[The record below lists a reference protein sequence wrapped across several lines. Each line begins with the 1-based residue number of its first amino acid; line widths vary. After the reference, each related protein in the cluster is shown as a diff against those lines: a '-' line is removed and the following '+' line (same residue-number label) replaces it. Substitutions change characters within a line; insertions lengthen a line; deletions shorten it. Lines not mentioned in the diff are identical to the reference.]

1 MPRQSLTLL
10 MLCMLLLTGPAGMVA
25 ANDHSSDRECTIF
38 VDWDR
43 GDLISVPNENGD
55 ILYGEWELIHRY
67 RVEFEPAFSN
77 GSSPSEVNVTLFHQR
92 GAIIVGDSNSSDI
105 LIAGG
110 EIDIT
115 LAEEPEFGDEIEIS
129 VMTEGAICSREL
141 RITNW
146 NQPIADH
153 EITRNTTWSSGNI
166 DSANDSERSSYVEL
180 EFNGRGWQQRIG
192 STLISNEL
200 GTGFLS
206 VNSFEDDTSI
216 QLYLALDKVWL
227 NETYL
232 DQELLNQEFEMVG
245 NGSMFFTENNSQSIA
260 VQIDVT
266 DALYNR
272 TLANG
277 DLSEHLLLNGNGSMT
292 INSDD
297 ENESMF
303 GSGIVPVFFFEYE
316 DFNGERTLQDTKLIA
331 QMTLQ
336 IQIGDGDYAELELEE
351 FRMNDKWV
359 YGVQEERLL
368 KYVGGGEFGFVA
380 SESQPYIVVNGT
392 IDKIHYEDRNGL
404 IIADTIRV
412 DGEYNGDASGTFG
425 VIRFI
430 DDLTTEQNASGN
442 YFEVNKIHNEN
453 WFNISATPIGPI
465 GQEFQAEHNM
475 TFEYTVPQAD
485 WDSPTI
491 RYEYVEENGTNDEYP
506 EYSPIPSEPDP
517 PISSSANATPIT
529 RESGAA
535 PEILIEGDT
544 FWLLEN
550 VALTAQ
556 VTAQLVGSS
565 TVDGHQVEVMNWK
578 GMYSGNSWAN
588 GTVINEGILA
598 GLIDEVRRVITIND
612 TISSYLVET
621 QTLERIHFPLIITS
635 DENTEPTLIEL
646 RFREGVLYAEGGLAH
661 LEAVIEDV
669 DADVQQV
676 EVDLTTYGMGIVQL
690 SDRGLFGD
698 RVIHDDIWT
707 AEIEATGLVYGTE
720 NVEVDIRDYWAQVSE
735 MAVLNIENPAP
746 RMVSLQ
752 FSPSVVHRGDSVSI
766 SIQAIDGHG
775 VDSISVDLLGFGGE
789 VISLIQSDV
798 EISPP
803 IWEGEFA
810 VANGMI
816 PGDVFLPIRLTDLDG
831 ASRLS
836 HSIIMDGNLVDA
848 PQLTILN
855 EAPIADTISI
865 YRNGE
870 VRENIAVPEDG
881 SPIYQLIEVLID
893 DPDGI
898 SSVQA
903 KIGRLAPIGQS
914 EQWLLMVDDGTGGD
928 RIASDGIYTLSVDA
942 RSSLPEGKMTILIR
956 GTDIYLSTTAE
967 EDQQVVL
974 NLEKTDSE
982 TSSTFWTAKMTTA
995 LIWGGLILLTMLA
1008 ITGIVFTLKNSEL
1021 E

>member
-1 MPRQSLTLL
+1 
-10 MLCMLLLTGPAGMVA
+10 MLLLTGPAGMVA

-881 SPIYQLIEVLID
+881 SPISQLIEVLID

>member
-1 MPRQSLTLL
+1 VPRQSFALL
-10 MLCMLLLTGPAGMVA
+10 MLCMLLLTGSAGMVV
-25 ANDHSSDRECTIF
+25 ANDNSSGRECTIF

-43 GDLISVPNENGD
+43 GDLVSVPNENGN
-55 ILYGEWELIHRY
+55 GTHAEWELIHRY
-67 RVEFEPAFSN
+67 RVAFDPIFSN
-77 GSSPSEVNVTLFHQR
+77 GSSPSEVNVTLSHQR
-92 GAIIVGDSNSSDI
+92 GETIVGDSSSSDI

-110 EIDIT
+110 EIDIMLT
-115 LAEEPEFGDEIEIS
+115 EDPEFGDEIEIT
-129 VMTEGAICSREL
+129 VMTDDAICSREL

-153 EITRNTTWSSGNI
+153 EITRTTTWSSGLV
-166 DSANDSERSSYVEL
+166 DSSGDGERTSYVQL

-206 VNSFEDDTSI
+206 INSLEEDTSI
-216 QLYLALDKVWL
+216 QLYLELDKVWL
-227 NETYL
+227 NETYI

-245 NGSMFFTENNSQSIA
+245 NGSMLFTENNAQSFT
-260 VQIDVT
+260 VRIDVT

-272 TLANG
+272 TLAND
-277 DLSEHLLLNGNGSMT
+277 DLSEHLLLNGNGS
-292 INSDD
+292 INFNPGDD
-297 ENESMF
+297 NESMT

-316 DFNGERTLQDTKLIA
+316 DYNGERTLQNTELIA

-336 IQIGDGDYAELELEE
+336 IQLGDGDYADLELEE
-351 FRMNDKWV
+351 FRLNDKWV

-368 KYVGGGEFGFVA
+368 KYVGEGEFGFVA

-392 IDKIHYEDRNGL
+392 IDNVHYEDRNGL
-404 IIADTIRV
+404 IIADTIRI

-425 VIRFI
+425 LVRFI
-430 DDLTTEQNASGN
+430 DERTTEQNASGT

-465 GQEFQAEHNM
+465 GQEFEAEHNL

-491 RYEYVEENGTNDEYP
+491 RYEYIEENGTNDEYP

-550 VALTAQ
+550 EINLQ
-556 VTAQLVGSS
+556 VTAESVGSS
-565 TVDGHQVEVMNWK
+565 TVDGHQVVVMNWR
-578 GMYSGNSWAN
+578 GQYGGNSMAN

-598 GLIDEVRRVITIND
+598 GLVDEVRRVITIND
-612 TISSYLVET
+612 AVGSYLVEN
-621 QTLERIHFPLIITS
+621 QTLERIHLPLIITS
-635 DENTEPTLIEL
+635 DENTEPKLIEL

-676 EVDLTTYGMGIVQL
+676 EVDLTTYGLGIVQL
-690 SDRGLFGD
+690 SDRGLSGD
-698 RVIHDDIWT
+698 HVIHDDVWT
-707 AEIEATGLVYGTE
+707 ASIEAASLVYGTE
-720 NVEVDIRDYWAQVSE
+720 TVEVEIRDYWTQVSE
-735 MAVLNIENPAP
+735 MAVLSIENPAP

-766 SIQAIDGHG
+766 SVQAIDGHG
-775 VDSISVDLLGFGGE
+775 VASISVDLLSFGGE
-789 VISLIQSDV
+789 VISLIQSDA

-803 IWEGEFA
+803 IWEGEFT

-855 EAPIADTISI
+855 EAPIVAAISI
-865 YRNGE
+865 YRNDE
-870 VRENIAVPEDG
+870 IHENIAVPEDG
-881 SPIYQLIEVLID
+881 SPISQLIEVIIN

-942 RSSLPEGKMTILIR
+942 RSSLPEGEMTILIR

-967 EDQQVVL
+967 EDQRVVL

-982 TSSTFWTAKMTTA
+982 TGSTFWTTKMTTA

-1008 ITGIVFTLKNSEL
+1008 ITGIVITLKNSEL

>member
-1 MPRQSLTLL
+1 
-10 MLCMLLLTGPAGMVA
+10 MLLLTGPAGMVA

-38 VDWDR
+38 VDWGR
-43 GDLISVPNENGD
+43 GDLISIPNENGD
-55 ILYGEWELIHRY
+55 ILHAEWELIHRY

-77 GSSPSEVNVTLFHQR
+77 GSSPNEVNVTLLHQR
-92 GAIIVGDSNSSDI
+92 GEIIVGDSNSSDI

-115 LAEEPEFGDEIEIS
+115 LAEDPEFGDEIEIA
-129 VMTEGAICSREL
+129 VMTEDAICSREL

-153 EITRNTTWSSGNI
+153 EITRTTTWSSGLA
-166 DSANDSERSSYVEL
+166 DSSDDGERTSYVQL

-200 GTGFLS
+200 
-206 VNSFEDDTSI
+206 SI
-216 QLYLALDKVWL
+216 QLYLELDKVWL
-227 NETYL
+227 NETYF

-272 TLANG
+272 TLAND
-277 DLSEHLLLNGNGSMT
+277 DLSEHLLLNGNGS
-292 INSDD
+292 INFNSGDD
-297 ENESMF
+297 NESMT

-316 DFNGERTLQDTKLIA
+316 DYNGERTLQDTELIA

-336 IQIGDGDYAELELEE
+336 IQMGDGDYAELELEE

-368 KYVGGGEFGFVA
+368 KYVGEGEFGFVA

-392 IDKIHYEDRNGL
+392 IDNVHYEDRNGL
-404 IIADTIRV
+404 IIADTIRIN
-412 DGEYNGDASGTFG
+412 GEYNGDASGTFG
-425 VIRFI
+425 MVRFI
-430 DDLTTEQNASGN
+430 DERTTEQNASGN
-442 YFEVNKIHNEN
+442 YFEVNKIYNEY
-453 WFNISATPIGPI
+453 WFNVSATPIGPI
-465 GQEFQAEHNM
+465 DQEFQAEHNL

-506 EYSPIPSEPDP
+506 EYSPIPSESDP

-550 VALTAQ
+550 EINLHVFAES
-556 VTAQLVGSS
+556 VGSS
-565 TVDGHQVEVMNWK
+565 TVDGHQVVVMNWR
-578 GMYSGNSWAN
+578 GQYGGNSMAN

-598 GLIDEVRRVITIND
+598 GLVDEVRRVITIND
-612 TISSYLVET
+612 MVGSYLVEN
-621 QTLERIHFPLIITS
+621 QTLERIHLPLIITS
-635 DENTEPTLIEL
+635 DENTEPKLIEL

-676 EVDLTTYGMGIVQL
+676 EVDLTTYGLGIVQL

-698 RVIHDDIWT
+698 LVIHDDIWT
-707 AEIEATGLVYGTE
+707 AAIEATGLVYGTE
-720 NVEVDIRDYWAQVSE
+720 NVEVEIRDYWAQVSE
-735 MAVLNIENPAP
+735 IAVLRIENPAP

-752 FSPSVVHRGDSVSI
+752 FSPSVVYRGDSVSI
-766 SIQAIDGHG
+766 SVQAIDGHG
-775 VDSISVDLLGFGGE
+775 IASISVDLLGFGGE
-789 VISLIQSDV
+789 VISLIQSDA

-803 IWEGEFA
+803 IWEGEFT

-816 PGDVFLPIRLTDLDG
+816 PGDMFLPIRLTDLDG

-855 EAPIADTISI
+855 EAPIVDTISI

-870 VRENIAVPEDG
+870 VRENIAVPEYG
-881 SPIYQLIEVLID
+881 SPISQLIEVLID

-942 RSSLPEGKMTILIR
+942 RSSLPEGEMTILIR

-967 EDQQVVL
+967 EDP
-974 NLEKTDSE
+974 E

-995 LIWGGLILLTMLA
+995 LIWGVLILLTMLA
-1008 ITGIVFTLKNSEL
+1008 ITGIVITLKNSEL

>member
-1 MPRQSLTLL
+1 VPRQSFTLL
-10 MLCMLLLTGPAGMVA
+10 VLCMLLLTGPAGMVA

-38 VDWDR
+38 VDWGR
-43 GDLISVPNENGD
+43 GDLISIPNENGD
-55 ILYGEWELIHRY
+55 ILHAEWELIHRY

-77 GSSPSEVNVTLFHQR
+77 GSSPNEVNVTLLHQR
-92 GAIIVGDSNSSDI
+92 GEIIVGDSNSSDI

-115 LAEEPEFGDEIEIS
+115 LAEDPEFGDEIEIA
-129 VMTEGAICSREL
+129 VMTEDAICSREL

-153 EITRNTTWSSGNI
+153 EITRTTTWSSGLA
-166 DSANDSERSSYVEL
+166 DSSDDGERTSYVQL

-200 GTGFLS
+200 
-206 VNSFEDDTSI
+206 SI
-216 QLYLALDKVWL
+216 QLYLELDKVWL
-227 NETYL
+227 NETYF

-272 TLANG
+272 TLAND
-277 DLSEHLLLNGNGSMT
+277 DLSEHLLLNGNGS
-292 INSDD
+292 INFNSGDD
-297 ENESMF
+297 NESMT

-316 DFNGERTLQDTKLIA
+316 DYNGERTLQDTELIA

-336 IQIGDGDYAELELEE
+336 IQMGDGDYAELELEE

-368 KYVGGGEFGFVA
+368 KYVGEGEFGFVA

-392 IDKIHYEDRNGL
+392 IDNVHYEDRNGL
-404 IIADTIRV
+404 IIADTIRIN
-412 DGEYNGDASGTFG
+412 GEYNGDASGTFG
-425 VIRFI
+425 MVRFI
-430 DDLTTEQNASGN
+430 DERTTEQNASGN
-442 YFEVNKIHNEN
+442 YFEVNKIYNEY
-453 WFNISATPIGPI
+453 WFNVSATPIGPI
-465 GQEFQAEHNM
+465 DQEFQAEHNL

-506 EYSPIPSEPDP
+506 EYSPIPSESDP

-550 VALTAQ
+550 EINLHVFAES
-556 VTAQLVGSS
+556 VGSS
-565 TVDGHQVEVMNWK
+565 TVDGHQVVVMNWR
-578 GMYSGNSWAN
+578 GQYGGNSMAN

-598 GLIDEVRRVITIND
+598 GLVDEVRRVITIND
-612 TISSYLVET
+612 MVGSYLVEN
-621 QTLERIHFPLIITS
+621 QTLERIHLPLIITS
-635 DENTEPTLIEL
+635 DENTEPKLIEL

-676 EVDLTTYGMGIVQL
+676 EVDLTTYGLGIVQL

-698 RVIHDDIWT
+698 LVIHDDIWT
-707 AEIEATGLVYGTE
+707 AAIEATGLVYGTE
-720 NVEVDIRDYWAQVSE
+720 NVEVEIRDYWAQVSE
-735 MAVLNIENPAP
+735 IAVLRIENPAP

-752 FSPSVVHRGDSVSI
+752 FSPSVVYRGDSVSI
-766 SIQAIDGHG
+766 SVQAIDGHG
-775 VDSISVDLLGFGGE
+775 IASISVDLLGFGGE
-789 VISLIQSDV
+789 VISLIQSDA

-803 IWEGEFA
+803 IWEGEFT

-816 PGDVFLPIRLTDLDG
+816 PGDMFLPIRLTDLDG

-855 EAPIADTISI
+855 EAPIVDTISI

-870 VRENIAVPEDG
+870 VRENIAVPEYG
-881 SPIYQLIEVLID
+881 SPISQLIEVLID

-942 RSSLPEGKMTILIR
+942 RSSLPEGEMTILIR

-967 EDQQVVL
+967 EDP
-974 NLEKTDSE
+974 E

-995 LIWGGLILLTMLA
+995 LIWGVLILLTMLA
-1008 ITGIVFTLKNSEL
+1008 ITGIVITLKNSEL

>member
-368 KYVGGGEFGFVA
+368 KYVGGGAFGFVA

-392 IDKIHYEDRNGL
+392 IDKIYDEDRNGL

-578 GMYSGNSWAN
+578 GMYGGNSWAN

-881 SPIYQLIEVLID
+881 SPISQLIEVLID

>member
-10 MLCMLLLTGPAGMVA
+10 VLCMLLLTGPAGMVA
-25 ANDHSSDRECTIF
+25 ANDHSSVRECTIF
-38 VDWDR
+38 VDWGR

-55 ILYGEWELIHRY
+55 ILYAEWELIHRY

-77 GSSPSEVNVTLFHQR
+77 GSSPSEVNVTLLHQR
-92 GAIIVGDSNSSDI
+92 GEIIVGDSSSSDI
-105 LIAGG
+105 LTAGG

-129 VMTEGAICSREL
+129 VMTEDAICSREL

-153 EITRNTTWSSGNI
+153 EITRNTTWSSGNT
-166 DSANDSERSSYVEL
+166 DSANDSERTSYVEL

-292 INSDD
+292 FNSDD
-297 ENESMF
+297 ENESMS

-316 DFNGERTLQDTKLIA
+316 DFNGERTLQDTELIA

-336 IQIGDGDYAELELEE
+336 IQMGDGDYAELELEE
-351 FRMNDKWV
+351 FRMKDKWV

-368 KYVGGGEFGFVA
+368 KYVGEGEFGFVA

-392 IDKIHYEDRNGL
+392 IDKVHYEDSNGL

-412 DGEYNGDASGTFG
+412 DGEYDGDASGTFG

-430 DDLTTEQNASGN
+430 DDRTTEQNASGN
-442 YFEVNKIHNEN
+442 YFEVNKIYNEY
-453 WFNISATPIGPI
+453 WFNVSATPIGPI
-465 GQEFQAEHNM
+465 DQEFQAEHNL

-485 WDSPTI
+485 WHSPTI

-529 RESGAA
+529 RESGSA

-550 VALTAQ
+550 AMNLQ

-578 GMYSGNSWAN
+578 GMYDGNSWAN

-598 GLIDEVRRVITIND
+598 GLIDEVRRVITIDD
-612 TISSYLVET
+612 TVGSYLVEN
-621 QTLERIHFPLIITS
+621 QTLERIHLPLIITS
-635 DENTEPTLIEL
+635 DENTEPKLLEL
-646 RFREGVLYAEGGLAH
+646 RFREGVLYAEGGFAH

-676 EVDLTTYGMGIVQL
+676 EVDLTTYGLGIVQL

-698 RVIHDDIWT
+698 LVIHDDIWT
-707 AEIEATGLVYGTE
+707 AAIEATGLVYGTE
-720 NVEVDIRDYWAQVSE
+720 NVEVEIRDYWAQVSE

-766 SIQAIDGHG
+766 SVQAIDGHG
-775 VDSISVDLLGFGGE
+775 MDSISVDLLGFGGE
-789 VISLIQSDV
+789 VISLIQSAA

-803 IWEGEFA
+803 IWEGEFT

-881 SPIYQLIEVLID
+881 SPISQLIEVLID

-928 RIASDGIYTLSVDA
+928 RIPSDGIYTLSVDA

-995 LIWGGLILLTMLA
+995 LIWGVLILLTMLA
-1008 ITGIVFTLKNSEL
+1008 ITGIVITLKNSEL